1 MYHSTRQSE
10 SVMNI
15 IRGGFNRSQ
24 SSHLLLGDGLYVSRD
39 IFKTQDYGEVCF
51 KLLVYPGKTF
61 VVDNSTPEEE
71 RKRGWHQEYSSAW
84 LPHGNNIHP
93 SGLEET
99 CVKSTAQVRILGI
112 AYGYEKLDFNTQC
125 EVKNCFGTG
134 DELDPDDNRVLDAM
148 LEDLG
153 IIYSLFVH
161 QGSQLMLEGYGNSRL
176 GLSQWTGE
184 SFGEYS
190 KFLN

>member
-1 MYHSTRQSE
+1 MYHATRHPE
-10 SVMNI
+10 RVLDI
-15 IRGGFNRSQ
+15 IRDGFKRSQ
-24 SSHLLLGDGLYVSRD
+24 ASHLLLGDGLYVSRD
-39 IFKTQDYGEVCF
+39 IYKTQDYGEVCF
-51 KLLVYPGKTF
+51 KLLVYPGRTF
-61 VVDNSTPEEE
+61 VVENGTPEEE
-71 RKRGWHQEYSSAW
+71 RKRGWQQEFSSAW
-84 LPHGNNIHP
+84 LIPRNNVHP

-125 EVKNCFGTG
+125 GIKNCFGTS

-161 QGSQLMLEGYGNSRL
+161 QGSKLMLEGYGNSRL
-176 GLSQWTGE
+176 GLSQWTGI
-184 SFGEYS
+184 SNTF
-190 KFLN
+190 